1 MEQIFV
7 GLFPD
12 TPKDLVSGNCK
23 FSAQMCYTWIIITII
38 IIIIIIIIITKKI
51 FQNFLGVFALKRA
64 AEFLKHVAT
73 EVLKP

>member
-12 TPKDLVSGNCK
+12 TPKDIVSGNCK
-23 FSAQMCYTWIIITII
+23 FSAQMCYTWIIIT
-38 IIIIIIIIITKKI
+38 IIIIIIITKKI

-64 AEFLKHVAT
+64 AEFLKHVAA
-73 EVLKP
+73 EFLKP

>member
-12 TPKDLVSGNCK
+12 TPKDIVSGNCK

-38 IIIIIIIIITKKI
+38 IIIIIIIITKKI
-51 FQNFLGVFALKRA
+51 FQNFRGVFALKRA
-64 AEFLKHVAT
+64 DEFLKHVT
-73 EVLKP
+73 TDVLKP